1 MGMGDTNRFYFGF
14 KAKAIIA
21 FFLFNAVV
29 SAALSITSYR
39 VLYSSMFE
47 EIQGRA
53 KDIAQ
58 LGGYLLDRPA
68 IKRLTGRM
76 SPDMIGQQVDD
87 VEQSA
92 DFKSISDQL
101 NVIRNKESG
110 LIRFAYILRPSE
122 NSRDARYIADAD
134 TISDMKKRGEEQAKV
149 KGISHFNSVVNTSLY
164 PVFQQAVKEGKI
176 GVEKEFYYDDVFKVY
191 SISAY
196 LPIMDVDSKK
206 VLAVLCLDIAD
217 KNIQDAL
224 RKSRNLSLIIIG
236 VSLLLSLVVS
246 IVLGTAF
253 SKGILALN
261 NVVMR
266 YAEKDFSARCAI
278 KSKDE
283 IGRLG
288 FSLNSMAEI
297 IQNYAA
303 RLESLLSAYSR
314 FVPKKFLHF
323 LRKESIVDVQLGD
336 QIQQEMTILFADI
349 RSFTTLSESM
359 TPAENFN
366 FINSYLKRMGPKIRH
381 HNGFIDKYIGD
392 GIMALF
398 PGSPEDA
405 VMASIDMFK
414 ALEEYNAHRRSSG
427 YQPIRI
433 GVGIHSGLLM
443 LGTIG
448 EQERMDGTVISDA
461 VNLCSRLERL
471 TKEYKVSIIISKDT
485 LEKLE
490 DRNKYHTRF
499 LDNVRVKGK
508 KRPASIYELYD
519 IDSTDIVERKD
530 MINARLERGIQL
542 YFEGKLPDALEVFVS
557 LQPVYPEDML
567 IQLYIDRC
575 KKHMEQ
581 GLPDDCNSPSGHSFD
596 NSKLTQ
602 G

>member
-1 MGMGDTNRFYFGF
+1 VPFPERVKNNLSSRFSFSF

-29 SAALSITSYR
+29 SAALSITAYR

-58 LGGYLLDRPA
+58 LGGYLLDKPV
-68 IKRLTGRM
+68 IKRLIGRM
-76 SPDMIGQQVDD
+76 SPDMTWQQVDD

-101 NVIRNKESG
+101 NILRNTESG

-122 NSRDARYIADAD
+122 NGRDARYVADAD
-134 TISDMKKRGEEQAKV
+134 TLSDLKKRGVEQDKV
-149 KGISHFNSVVNTSLY
+149 KGISRFNSAVNTSHY

-196 LPIMDVDSKK
+196 FPILDADSKK
-206 VLAVLCLDIAD
+206 VLALLCLDIAD
-217 KNIQDAL
+217 KNVHDAL

-236 VSLLLSLVVS
+236 VSLLLSLVIS
-246 IVLGTAF
+246 IVLGNVF
-253 SKGILALN
+253 SKGILALDT
-261 NVVMR
+261 VVKR
-266 YAEKDFSARCAI
+266 YGEKDFSVRCTV
-278 KSKDE
+278 KSRDE

-288 FSLNSMAEI
+288 FSLNSMAET
-297 IQNYAA
+297 IQNYATK
-303 RLESLLSAYSR
+303 LESLLSAYSR
-314 FVPKKFLHF
+314 FVPKKFLQF

-405 VMASIDMFK
+405 VMASIDMLK
-414 ALEEYNAHRRSSG
+414 ALEEYNVHRRSAG

-448 EQERMDGTVISDA
+448 EQERMDGSVISDA

-471 TKEYKVSIIISKDT
+471 TKDYKVSIIISKDA

-490 DRNKYHTRF
+490 DRDKYHIRF

-508 KRPASIYELYD
+508 KKPASIYEVYD
-519 IDSTDIVERKD
+519 MDPPDVVERKD
-530 MINARLERGIQL
+530 MINARLESGIQL
-542 YFEGKLPDALEVFVS
+542 YFEGKLPDALEVFVT
-557 LQPVYPEDML
+557 LQQIYPEDML

-575 KKHMEQ
+575 KKYMEQ
-581 GLPDDCNSPSGHSFD
+581 GLPED
-596 NSKLTQ
+596 
-602 G
+602 

>member
-1 MGMGDTNRFYFGF
+1 VKNNLSSRFSFGF

-39 VLYSSMFE
+39 ILYSSMFE

-58 LGGYLLDRPA
+58 LGGYLLDKPV
-68 IKRLTGRM
+68 IKRLIGRM
-76 SPDMIGQQVDD
+76 SPDMTSQQVDD

-92 DFKSISDQL
+92 DFKRISDQL
-101 NVIRNKESG
+101 NVLRNTESG

-122 NSRDARYIADAD
+122 NGRDARYVADAD
-134 TISDMKKRGEEQAKV
+134 TLSDLKKRGVEQDKV
-149 KGISHFNSVVNTSLY
+149 KGISRFNSTVNTSHY
-164 PVFQQAVKEGKI
+164 PVFQQAVREGKI

-196 LPIMDVDSKK
+196 FPILDANSKK
-206 VLAVLCLDIAD
+206 VLALVCLDVAD
-217 KNIQDAL
+217 KNVHDAL

-236 VSLLLSLVVS
+236 VSLLLSLVIS
-246 IVLGTAF
+246 IVLGNVF
-253 SKGILALN
+253 SKGILALD
-261 NVVMR
+261 NVVRR
-266 YAEKDFSARCAI
+266 YAEKDFSARCI
-278 KSKDE
+278 LKSRDE

-288 FSLNSMAEI
+288 FSLNSMAEA

-314 FVPKKFLHF
+314 FVPKKFLQF

-366 FINSYLKRMGPKIRH
+366 FINSYLKRVGPKIRH

-398 PGSPEDA
+398 PDSPEDA
-405 VMASIDMFK
+405 VMASIDMLK
-414 ALEEYNAHRRSSG
+414 ALKEYNVHRRSAG

-448 EQERMDGTVISDA
+448 EQERMDGSVISDA

-471 TKEYKVSIIISKDT
+471 TKDYKVSIIISRDT

-490 DRNKYHTRF
+490 DRDKYHTRF

-508 KRPASIYELYD
+508 KKPASIYEVYD
-519 IDSTDIVERKD
+519 MDPPDVVERKD
-530 MINARLERGIQL
+530 MINARLESGIQL

-557 LQPVYPEDML
+557 LQQIYPEDIL

-575 KKHMEQ
+575 KKYMEQ
-581 GLPDDCNSPSGHSFD
+581 GLPED
-596 NSKLTQ
+596 
-602 G
+602 

>member
-1 MGMGDTNRFYFGF
+1 VPFPERVKNNLSSRFYFGF

-53 KDIAQ
+53 RDIAQ
-58 LGGYLLDRPA
+58 LGGYLLDKPA
-68 IKRLTGRM
+68 IKRLIGRM
-76 SPDMIGQQVDD
+76 SPDMTWQQVED

-92 DFKSISDQL
+92 DFKSISEQL
-101 NVIRNKESG
+101 NVLRNAESG
-110 LIRFAYILRPSE
+110 LIRFAYILRPPE
-122 NSRDARYIADAD
+122 NGRDARYVADAD
-134 TISDMKKRGEEQAKV
+134 TLSDLKKRGVEQDKV
-149 KGISHFNSVVNTSLY
+149 KGISRFNAAVNTSHY

-196 LPIMDVDSKK
+196 FPILDADSKK
-206 VLAVLCLDIAD
+206 VLALLCLDIAD
-217 KNIQDAL
+217 KNVEDAL

-236 VSLLLSLVVS
+236 ASLLLSLVIS
-246 IVLGTAF
+246 IVLGNVF
-253 SKGILALN
+253 SKGILALDT
-261 NVVMR
+261 VVRR
-266 YAEKDFSARCAI
+266 YSEKDFSARCTV
-278 KSKDE
+278 KSRDE

-288 FSLNSMAEI
+288 FSLNSMAEA
-297 IQNYAA
+297 IQNYAT

-314 FVPKKFLHF
+314 FVPKKFLQF

-366 FINSYLKRMGPKIRH
+366 FINSYLKRVGPKVRH

-405 VMASIDMFK
+405 VMASIDMLK
-414 ALEEYNAHRRSSG
+414 ALEEYNVHRRSAG

-448 EQERMDGTVISDA
+448 EQERMDGSVISDA

-471 TKEYKVSIIISKDT
+471 TKDYKVSIIISKDT

-490 DRNKYHTRF
+490 DRDKYHTRF

-508 KRPASIYELYD
+508 KKPASIYEVYD
-519 IDSTDIVERKD
+519 MDPPDVVERKD
-530 MINARLERGIQL
+530 MINARLESGIQL

-557 LQPVYPEDML
+557 LQQIYPEDIL
-567 IQLYIDRC
+567 IQFYIDRC
-575 KKHMEQ
+575 KKYMEQ
-581 GLPDDCNSPSGHSFD
+581 GLPED
-596 NSKLTQ
+596 
-602 G
+602 

>member
-1 MGMGDTNRFYFGF
+1 
-14 KAKAIIA
+14 
-21 FFLFNAVV
+21 V
-29 SAALSITSYR
+29 
-39 VLYSSMFE
+39 
-47 EIQGRA
+47 
-53 KDIAQ
+53 
-58 LGGYLLDRPA
+58 
-68 IKRLTGRM
+68 IKRLIGRM
-76 SPDMIGQQVDD
+76 SPDMTWQQVDD

-101 NVIRNKESG
+101 NILRNTESG

-122 NSRDARYIADAD
+122 NGRDARYVADAD
-134 TISDMKKRGEEQAKV
+134 TLSDLKKRGVEQDKV
-149 KGISHFNSVVNTSLY
+149 KGISRFNSAVNTSHY

-196 LPIMDVDSKK
+196 FPILDADSKK
-206 VLAVLCLDIAD
+206 VLALLCLDIAD
-217 KNIQDAL
+217 KNVHDAL

-236 VSLLLSLVVS
+236 VSLLLSLVIS
-246 IVLGTAF
+246 IVLGNVF
-253 SKGILALN
+253 SKGILALDT
-261 NVVMR
+261 VVKR
-266 YAEKDFSARCAI
+266 YGEKDFSVRCTV
-278 KSKDE
+278 KSRDE

-288 FSLNSMAEI
+288 FSLNSMAET
-297 IQNYAA
+297 IQNYATK
-303 RLESLLSAYSR
+303 LESLLSAYSR
-314 FVPKKFLHF
+314 FVPKKFLQF

-405 VMASIDMFK
+405 VMASIDMLK
-414 ALEEYNAHRRSSG
+414 ALEEYNVHRRSAG

-448 EQERMDGTVISDA
+448 EQERMDGSVISDA

-471 TKEYKVSIIISKDT
+471 TKDYKVSIIISKDA

-490 DRNKYHTRF
+490 DRDKYHIRF

-508 KRPASIYELYD
+508 KKPASIYEVYD
-519 IDSTDIVERKD
+519 MDPPDVVERKD
-530 MINARLERGIQL
+530 MINARLESGIQL
-542 YFEGKLPDALEVFVS
+542 YFEGKLPDALEVFVT
-557 LQPVYPEDML
+557 LQQIYPEDML

-575 KKHMEQ
+575 KKYMEQ
-581 GLPDDCNSPSGHSFD
+581 GLPED
-596 NSKLTQ
+596 
-602 G
+602 